1 MKLLDYQ
8 LQSNVARLL
17 SRENITVT
25 HENIPTAAFD
35 LRNRVMKLPLWK
47 DHGKV
52 VYDMLIAHEVGH
64 AIFDDY
70 PLVHKYLLDNGFP
83 GVPDGLN
90 VIDDIRIERRV
101 QEKYPGLPKIFLA
114 AYRTLVESDIFK
126 LKDRDIS
133 KMRFLDRLNLHA
145 KIGTIV
151 SIPLDDDEL
160 DFYNRCYAAETT
172 QDVIDLF
179 EEFRERPKDDQRDE
193 PEPEGDEPSNDENS
207 SDDDGSD
214 DKSYESDQFSDLDEE
229 TDSDNSLGDDSSD
242 STEGEE
248 ESGSTSST
256 DEFEK
261 TDVSSEDE
269 EQSTGTSTGPVADDQ
284 EISET
289 LKDFNEN
296 ISENFDTKDPYE
308 YSAAEKTP
316 TLFPLRSTV
325 KKITNSYEDVMKSRT
340 LTTHWPVH
348 RKSPQFI
355 SDFADYKKKV
365 KKKVGVLIREFER
378 RKAAFRYSR
387 AEEARVGT
395 IDVNSLHKYRYDDQI
410 FNSVTRLADGK
421 NHGMIFYIDYSG
433 SMANV
438 LKDVIDQTLNLVYFC
453 KKMSIPFE
461 VYGYTSRH
469 TFDRDEIK
477 DVSADTEINL
487 DSCVLNHLMSSDM
500 SKTEFET
507 AFEQLYFQHREI
519 NGHWCSAL
527 SHFEQMGGTP
537 LNDVIMIANH
547 HCNDFQ
553 KKHRV
558 DKLNVIIL
566 SDGDSQRSSSKRKTS
581 GITSFEGKKINLH
594 PRGRHY
600 YGDRNH
606 YTFSDPQQE
615 TLLALLRKK
624 ATVIG
629 MYLPSSLKDGKRKI
643 SLAEDSAE
651 KFRKDY
657 SKNKFV
663 NLSNVGGY
671 DSLMILPH
679 NLEIRDVGD
688 IDFSEKDIAGD
699 RKAQARLAKQFAKSH
714 SESKKSRVI
723 LTKFAELIA

>member
-70 PLVHKYLLDNGFP
+70 PLVHKYLSDNGFP

-207 SDDDGSD
+207 SDEDGSD
-214 DKSYESDQFSDLDEE
+214 DKSYESDQFSDLDED
-229 TDSDNSLGDDSSD
+229 TASDNSLGNDSSD
-242 STEGEE
+242 SAEGEE
-248 ESGSTSST
+248 ENGSSSST

-261 TDVSSEDE
+261 TDESNDSEAA
-269 EQSTGTSTGPVADDQ
+269 GTSTGPVSDDQ
-284 EISET
+284 DISET

-296 ISENFDTKDPYE
+296 ISENFGAEDTYGYD
-308 YSAAEKTP
+308 AAEKTP

-340 LTTHWPVH
+340 LTTHWLNL
-348 RKSPQFI
+348 RKSPEFI
-355 SDFADYKKKV
+355 SDFTDYKKNV

-387 AEEARVGT
+387 SEEARVGT

-410 FNSVTRLADGK
+410 FKSVTRLADGK

-438 LKDVIDQTLNLVYFC
+438 LNDVIDQTLNLVYFC

-469 TFDRDEIK
+469 SFDYKNE
-477 DVSADTEINL
+477 VSAETEINL
-487 DSCVLNHLMSSDM
+487 DGCVLNHLMSSDM

-566 SDGDSQRSSSKRKTS
+566 TDGDSQRSSSKRKTS

-600 YGDRNH
+600 YGDRNY
-606 YTFSDPQQE
+606 YTSSDPQQE

-629 MYLPSSLKDGKRKI
+629 MYLPSSLKQGKRKI
-643 SLAEDSAE
+643 SLAGNSSE
-651 KFRKDY
+651 KFRKEY
-657 SKNKFV
+657 IKNKFV

-679 NLEIRDVGD
+679 NLEIRDLNDVN
-688 IDFSEKDIAGD
+688 FSEKDIAGD
-699 RKAQARLAKQFAKSH
+699 RKAQARLAKEFAKVH